1 MRVLVVSEGE
11 HEQGGALENLLRRLG
26 GKEAKFAFDCVQR
39 DDIHTHHGK
48 GRGYVKRALRWLKE
62 AKRREM
68 DALVLLV
75 DQDHPEYR
83 RSEQVREAQEYC
95 NPKVPALTLPRAMGV
110 AIKTFDAWMLADEKA
125 LTEVLG
131 CTVARQHDPETISQ
145 PKKVCGR
152 LLESGTNRMAQREMY
167 AGVALRL
174 DIEVLTKRCPRGF
187 KPFAERVR
195 KMFG

>member
-1 MRVLVVSEGE
+1 MVSEGE
-11 HEQGGALENLLRRLG
+11 HEQGGRWRTSSGGWAARRRSSL
-26 GKEAKFAFDCVQR
+26 FDCVQR

-48 GRGYVKRALRWLKE
+48 GRGYVKRALALAQRGKE
-62 AKRREM
+62 TGDATHWFCSSIKTIRRTRG
-68 DALVLLV
+68 AS
-75 DQDHPEYR
+75 
-83 RSEQVREAQEYC
+83 RSGRHRSSGIRTC
-95 NPKVPALTLPRAMGV
+95 LRSHLPRAMGV
-110 AIKTFDAWMLADEKA
+110 AIKMFDAWMLADEKA

-167 AGVALRL
+167 AEVALRL